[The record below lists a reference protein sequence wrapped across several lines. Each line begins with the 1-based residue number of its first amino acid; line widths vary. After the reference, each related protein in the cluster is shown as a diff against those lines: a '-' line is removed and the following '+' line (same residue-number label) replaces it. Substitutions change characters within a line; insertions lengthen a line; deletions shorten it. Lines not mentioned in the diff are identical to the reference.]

1 MVAFVK
7 GILEYN
13 DGENIIVDTGNVG
26 YNIMISSSVSDRLGH
41 IGSEVKVYTYM
52 SVRED
57 AIKLYGFNDRDE
69 YDIFRKMITVSG
81 IGPKGA
87 MGILSI
93 MTPDDI
99 RFAVLSND
107 SAAIAKAPGVGK
119 KTAEKLIIELK
130 DKVDLSDGINLKTE
144 NVVTAAS
151 SAFSAIKN
159 DAVMALV
166 ALGYSQS
173 AAYAAVNVIDIN
185 DTMTD
190 TDILKLALKNI

>member
-1 MVAFVK
+1 
-7 GILEYN
+7 
-13 DGENIIVDTGNVG
+13 
-26 YNIMISSSVSDRLGH
+26 
-41 IGSEVKVYTYM
+41 
-52 SVRED
+52 
-57 AIKLYGFNDRDE
+57 
-69 YDIFRKMITVSG
+69 TVSG

-99 RFAVLSND
+99 RFAVLSSD

>member
-13 DGENIIVDTGNVG
+13 DGENIIVDTGNIG
-26 YNIMISSSVSDRLGH
+26 YNVMISSSVSERLGH

-87 MGILSI
+87 MGILSV

-99 RFAVLSND
+99 RFAVLSSD

-130 DKVDLSDGINLKTE
+130 DKVDLKESFDIKSE
-144 NVVTAAS
+144 HVAAS
-151 SAFSAIKN
+151 AQSAYAAVKN

-173 AAYAAVNVIDIN
+173 AAYAAVNMIDIN
-185 DTMTD
+185 DSMTD